1 VDRGKLRVGI
11 LFGGRS
17 TEHEVSISS
26 ATTIFHG
33 LDAERYTPVLIGSA
47 HDGTWLVAEPEQDL
61 EPGSLFQ
68 TAGSARTRSFPSL
81 RDGLDFLRAGDG
93 KSALSA
99 PLDVVFPIIHGREGE
114 DGCLQGVLEMARV
127 PYVGA
132 GVMASALCMDKSL
145 TKRVL
150 RDAGLPVVP
159 AVETASAEV
168 LERPDAFAAHAER
181 QFGFPLFV
189 KPTNTGS
196 SVGVTKAHDR
206 GELEVALKQAA
217 RFDFDVLV
225 EPGAGDVRE
234 IECAVL
240 GGHDPLPSVLGEI
253 VPDREFY
260 DYDSK
265 YKSEATQLIIPAR
278 LPQAVTDQ
286 IRALSVAAFRATK
299 CWGMARVDF
308 FVERGTDR
316 VVLNEL
322 NTLPGFTSVSMYPLL
337 WQATGLELPAL
348 IDRLLELAL
357 ERDHE
362 RRALIVRY
370 QP

>member
-1 VDRGKLRVGI
+1 MRVGI

-17 TEHEVSISS
+17 TEHEVSITS
-26 ATTIFHG
+26 ATTVFHG
-33 LDAERYTPVLIGSA
+33 LDPERYTPVLIGLA
-47 HDGTWLVAEPEQDL
+47 HNGTWLVAEPDLDL
-61 EPGSLFQ
+61 EPAALFG
-68 TAGSARTRSFPSL
+68 TAGGVQSFPCL
-81 RDGLDFLRAGDG
+81 REGLDFLRGDG
-93 KSALSA
+93 KSALDSA
-99 PLDVVFPIIHGREGE
+99 LDVVFPIIHGREGE
-114 DGCLQGVLEMARV
+114 DGCLQGVLEIARI

-150 RDAGLPVVP
+150 RDAGVPVVP
-159 AVETASAEV
+159 AIESPSVEAR
-168 LERPDAFAAHAER
+168 ERPAELAAHAEQ
-181 QFGFPLFV
+181 QFGFPMFV

-196 SVGVTKAHDR
+196 SVGVTRAR
-206 GELEVALKQAA
+206 NRAELEVALKQAA
-217 RFDFDVLV
+217 CFDFDVLV
-225 EPGAGDVRE
+225 EPSAGDVRE

-253 VPDREFY
+253 VPDRRRAFY
-260 DYDSK
+260 DYAAK
-265 YKSEATQLIIPAR
+265 YQSDATELIIPAP
-278 LPQAVTDQ
+278 LPQAVTEQ

-348 IDRLLELAL
+348 IDRLIELAL
-357 ERDHE
+357 ERDRE

>member
-1 VDRGKLRVGI
+1 MDRRKLRVGI

-47 HDGTWLVAEPEQDL
+47 HDGSWLVAEPEQEL
-61 EPGSLFQ
+61 EPGTLFRA
-68 TAGSARTRSFPSL
+68 TGGVRSFPSL
-81 RDGLDFLRAGDG
+81 RDGLEFLRPGDG

-114 DGCLQGVLEMARV
+114 DGCLQGVLEMARI

-159 AVETASAEV
+159 AIETSSFEAR
-168 LERPDAFAAHAER
+168 ERPDAFAAHAER
-181 QFGFPLFV
+181 QFDFPLFV
-189 KPTNTGS
+189 KPSNTGS
-196 SVGVTKAHDR
+196 SVGVTKAHNR
-206 GELEVALKQAA
+206 GELEIGLKQAA
-217 RFDFDVLV
+217 RFDYDVLV

-240 GGHDPLPSVLGEI
+240 GGHDPRPSVLGEI

-265 YKSEATQLIIPAR
+265 YKSEATQLIIPAP
-278 LPQAVTDQ
+278 LPHAVTEQ

-308 FVERGTDR
+308 FVERGSDR

-322 NTLPGFTSVSMYPLL
+322 NTLPGFTATSVYPKL
-337 WQATGLELPAL
+337 WEATGVPFPELC
-348 IDRLLELAL
+348 DRLLQTAL
-357 ERDHE
+357 DRFRAERGGH
-362 RRALIVRY
+362 AF
-370 QP
+370 

>member
-1 VDRGKLRVGI
+1 VERGKLRVGI

-17 TEHEVSISS
+17 TEHEVSVNS

-33 LDAERYTPVLIGSA
+33 LDPERYTPVLLGLA
-47 HDGTWLVAEPEQDL
+47 HDGTWLAAEPAQDM
-61 EPGSLFQ
+61 EPRALFG
-68 TAGSARTRSFPSL
+68 ASGGVKSFPAL

-93 KSALSA
+93 KSALDSA
-99 PLDVVFPIIHGREGE
+99 LDVVFPIIHGREGE
-114 DGCLQGVLEMARV
+114 DGCLQGVLEMARI

-150 RDAGLPVVP
+150 RDAGIPVVP
-159 AVETASAEV
+159 AIESPSVEAV
-168 LERPDAFAAHAER
+168 ERPDALAAHAER
-181 QFGFPLFV
+181 QFGYPVFV

-196 SVGVTKAHDR
+196 SVGVTKATTR

-225 EPGAGDVRE
+225 EPGMDDVRE

-240 GGHDPLPSVLGEI
+240 GGHAPAPSVLGEI

-260 DYDSK
+260 DYASK
-265 YKSEATQLIIPAR
+265 YQSEATQLLIPAP
-278 LPQAVTDQ
+278 LPHALSEQ

-308 FVERGTDR
+308 FVERNTDR

-322 NTLPGFTSVSMYPLL
+322 NTLPGFTTVSMYPLL

-348 IDRLLELAL
+348 IDRLIEHAL
-357 ERDHE
+357 ERERE
-362 RRALIVRY
+362 RRHLIVRY